1 MPTPKKQYRCGNCN
15 EVFPKWQGQCPKCKE
30 WNVLVEET
38 AVSGSKGGSP
48 RSIGMKSS
56 GASSTPSVAAAR
68 VKDISTSTHSHLP
81 TGVGEFDRVLGG
93 GLVPGG
99 VILLAGDPGV
109 GKSTL
114 LLEVAGKAA
123 QNGRTTLIISGEE
136 SREQIALR
144 AQRVGALSD
153 DLLIASEID
162 LSKVLGH
169 IDQVQPDF
177 VIIDSIQ
184 TIASPEI
191 DSRVGDRSQVNEVAS
206 ILTRVAK
213 EHGIPIIMI
222 GHVTKDGN
230 IAGPRTVEHLV
241 DVVLYFEGDPDSS
254 LRLLRG
260 IKNRYGP
267 SDEIGCFEHSE
278 SGILEVPDPSG
289 LLLGRRDEAISG
301 VVTAISIEGRR
312 PLPIEIQALVAG
324 SQLPVPRRAVSGLD
338 MPRTTMVQAVV
349 ERHGGVRLSDKD
361 VFVSTIGGMRT
372 REPSVDLAT
381 ALALASAAKDYIIPL
396 GLVAIG
402 EVTLSGEI
410 RRVPGVA
417 RRLTEAY
424 RLGFKE
430 AIVPQGSEIE
440 RAPQGMRIRQVRNMR
455 EAINLIS

>member
-1 MPTPKKQYRCGNCN
+1 M
-15 EVFPKWQGQCPKCKE
+15 FPKWQGQCPKCKE
-30 WNVLVEET
+30 WNTITEVDI
-38 AVSGSKGGSP
+38 APGSKGGSS

-56 GASSTPSVAAAR
+56 GASSTPTIAAAR
-68 VKDISTSTHSHLP
+68 VRDISTSSHSHLP

-144 AQRVGALSD
+144 AQRVNALSD
-153 DLLIASEID
+153 NLLIASEID

-169 IDQVQPDF
+169 IDQVKPDF

-396 GLVAIG
+396 GLVAVG

-410 RRVPGVA
+410 RRVPGVV
-417 RRLTEAY
+417 RRLSEAY

-430 AIVPQGSEIE
+430 AIVPQGSEVE
-440 RAPQGMRIRQVRNMR
+440 RAPAGMRIQQVRNMR